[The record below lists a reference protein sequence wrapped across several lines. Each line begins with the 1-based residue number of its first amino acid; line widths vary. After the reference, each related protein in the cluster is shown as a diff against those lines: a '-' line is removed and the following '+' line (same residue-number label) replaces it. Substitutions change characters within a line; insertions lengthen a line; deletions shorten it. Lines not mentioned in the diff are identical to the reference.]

1 MGVYYSGL
9 AKSRLFVQ
17 KATQA
22 NQLKPVLAGLLA
34 ILPEFDL
41 KGVLGTV
48 CCLNCLISFFVVTH
62 ISLKILSGL
71 QIKRIF
77 FEILPH

>member
-48 CCLNCLISFFVVTH
+48 CCLKRLIS
-62 ISLKILSGL
+62 
-71 QIKRIF
+71 
-77 FEILPH
+77 